1 MLQAG
6 CAFKVECERSEA
18 GYELIP
24 GSDQLVLL
32 EKFPVPFLKALQ
44 LFRTT

>member
-24 GSDQLVLL
+24 GSDQLVLV
-32 EKFPVPFLKALQ
+32 EKFPVLFLKGSP
-44 LFRTT
+44 LFRTP